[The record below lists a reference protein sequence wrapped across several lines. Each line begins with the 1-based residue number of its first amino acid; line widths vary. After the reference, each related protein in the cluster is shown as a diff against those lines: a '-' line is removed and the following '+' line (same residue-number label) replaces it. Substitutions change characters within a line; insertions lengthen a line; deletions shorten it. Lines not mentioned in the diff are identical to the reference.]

1 VYGANRGVGVFWVG
15 FAVRGERARLFS
27 PASYTLLLRLTHA
40 PGSYARLVHP
50 SLSPVAIKWFSA
62 RSGGYPPGAV

>member
-15 FAVRGERARLFS
+15 FAVRGERTRLFS
-27 PASYTLLLRLTHA
+27 PAPYVWLLLPAHA

-50 SLSPVAIKWFSA
+50 PLSPVAVKWFSA